1 MRRLTPLILFLV
13 PVLALTAAPVLA
25 DREDHDRARKALER
39 GEILPLSRILDI
51 ARADSDGR
59 VIEVDLDRDDGRW
72 VYELDLLTRD
82 GRLLELEIVAASGR
96 IIERDF
102 DDEDD

>member
-82 GRLLELEIVAASGR
+82 GRLLELEIDAASGQ
-96 IIERDF
+96 IIDRDF